1 MLEIKENG
9 IKLNGVFWGRE
20 EFPEVEVSS
29 LYRKTDLNNMECYSM
44 RYIAMEFIVETIKR
58 DYGDDYINR
67 DIVEKASC
75 FQDGRLY
82 LNDFNGYFVDGFLIS
97 SLILLEEGRFILEG
111 YKIDE
116 ETGEETDEEIYFL
129 LS

>member
-9 IKLNGVFWGRE
+9 IKLNGVFWGRK

-29 LYRKTDLNNMECYSM
+29 LYRKTDLSNMEYYSM
-44 RYIAMEFIVETIKR
+44 KYIAMEFIVETTKKY
-58 DYGDDYINR
+58 YGDDSINR
-67 DIVEKASC
+67 DIVEKDSC